1 MTIHQSK
8 AVSGAIA
15 LFLLTG
21 AAIAEPVAIRSGL
34 NQGQGWMFARD
45 GRCWVATADHVINE
59 AAGALV
65 SGPAGRNAQSVQITS
80 DGNLDL
86 ALLEVQGELAATC
99 PDSSLGDQSSRA
111 SIESALRRGS
121 RVLLLRRES
130 GDFGGG
136 VSPVPMDVVGLE
148 DRRPFFTASPAQ
160 HERDPLVQSDSG
172 APIVLQRGGV
182 GEAGLP
188 LGIAF
193 ELETF
198 DGSTFVRSLFM
209 DQVRELYENTRAQSL
224 AITGTT
230 QSVSGELIAFNGETQ
245 DTACGPLNIMRSDT
259 ACGWR
264 VAKAGPAPIS
274 ISIQLQQPAPDAA
287 QITVRF
293 ARGRAASGFAVAT
306 RASAGSAWSPEI
318 YCSNSSRAE
327 FATCQVSIRTIDAV
341 KLALE
346 GDEIEIL
353 SLLVE

>member
-1 MTIHQSK
+1 MASHQTIIASGVI
-8 AVSGAIA
+8 AVFLFTGIA
-15 LFLLTG
+15 V
-21 AAIAEPVAIRSGL
+21 AEPVAIRSGL

-80 DGNLDL
+80 DENLDL
-86 ALLEVQGELAATC
+86 ALLEIQGELAATC

-111 SIESALRRGS
+111 SIETALRRGS

-160 HERDPLVQSDSG
+160 QGRDPLVQSDSG

-198 DGSTFVRSLFM
+198 DGSTFVRSFFM
-209 DQVRELYENTRAQSL
+209 DQVRELYENARAQSL
-224 AITGTT
+224 AVAGTA
-230 QSVSGELIAFNGETQ
+230 QSVSGALIAFNGETQ
-245 DTACGPLNIMRSDT
+245 DTACGPLNILRSDT

-274 ISIQLQQPAPDAA
+274 ISIHLQQSVPDAS

-293 ARGRAASGFAVAT
+293 ERGHSASGFAVAT
-306 RASAGSAWSPEI
+306 RASTGSAWSPEI
-318 YCSNSSRAE
+318 YCSNASGAE
-327 FATCQVSIRTIDAV
+327 FATCRVSTRTIDAV
-341 KLALE
+341 RLAFEGDALE
-346 GDEIEIL
+346 VL
-353 SLLVE
+353 SLAVD